1 MAEAQEDDDESSSD
15 NTPLIAGAAAASVL
29 VVCVT
34 ALVLAYR
41 KHKNKERLAMLRALG
56 LRGSK
61 LSGHMSSVDSMASV
75 GSMQSVTSV
84 GSFAESY
91 PGVHGQQYW

>member
-1 MAEAQEDDDESSSD
+1 MAEAQENDDESSSD

-56 LRGSK
+56 MRGSK
-61 LSGHMSSVDSMASV
+61 LSGHMSSVDSI